1 MRGFL
6 YFLNDFRNTCA
17 HGDRIYTTNRH
28 KRFLKFIPDTQIHK
42 DLDIPL
48 NQSNNYLYGKSDVL
62 AMLIALKIF
71 LPKSE
76 FSTLKKRIYRL
87 EKKTLNIIP
96 DTIREN
102 IDKEM
107 GYIHANLNKL

>member
-1 MRGFL
+1 
-6 YFLNDFRNTCA
+6 
-17 HGDRIYTTNRH
+17 
-28 KRFLKFIPDTQIHK
+28 
-42 DLDIPL
+42 
-48 NQSNNYLYGKSDVL
+48 
-62 AMLIALKIF
+62 MLIALKIF